1 MNGKKCQVCGTENA
15 DGDFFCQ
22 NCGAEISLPAAAGA
36 PVVSAADAK
45 AAAPAKAPRVCPK
58 CGRANEAVFSLC
70 TNCGSELPAAGLDA
84 AQAQR
89 LLLIIG
95 KESFECKD
103 GDTLGREGTVAKA
116 FFSAIG
122 TVSRKHVGLALREGA
137 WFVTVSPTVQNITQL
152 DGREIPRGVAQPLL
166 GDHVL
171 RLSTQCEV
179 RLKVTGQNP
188 GT

>member
-15 DGDFFCQ
+15 EGDFFCQ

-58 CGRANEAVFSLC
+58 CGQANEAVFSLC
-70 TNCGSELPAAGLDA
+70 TNCGSELPAARLDA

-95 KESFECKD
+95 KETFECKD

-137 WFVTVSPTVQNITQL
+137 WFVTVSPSVQNITQL

-166 GDHVL
+166 GEHVL

>member
-1 MNGKKCQVCGTENA
+1 M
-15 DGDFFCQ
+15 
-22 NCGAEISLPAAAGA
+22 
-36 PVVSAADAK
+36 
-45 AAAPAKAPRVCPK
+45 
-58 CGRANEAVFSLC
+58 
-70 TNCGSELPAAGLDA
+70 PAAGPDA

-137 WFVTVSPTVQNITQL
+137 WFVIVSPTVQNITQL